1 MTQGRFAGRGRNAG
15 RDGRGSANK
24 KGRGRGDGYT
34 PKTSNKKVG
43 MCAELHHH
51 IFDYG
56 VANAADLLRTT
67 QEKIAQYVGSKYGED
82 IANEVTNKVVVTVP
96 PPQYSAAIMTRH
108 QEWERHVRSKQTR
121 VKAALTAKLVQLQAA
136 AVQDVVEIAD
146 VENQIEDISYQQG
159 KDVPYSL
166 TKEEEL
172 EFSNESKSHS
182 YRVATLEKHRG
193 QVYALIYGQCTQV
206 LQDKMKQDKGWPAV
220 SVSYDPLSLYKL
232 MERVIMKQTEDQY
245 PVAALWEQLCN
256 VTQAKQGNM
265 TNIEYYERLNTKID
279 VAESVGVSFDF
290 ERIWEYC
297 AQETHKKPYSSLS
310 ADQQALAR
318 SEAKERVL
326 SYALIVSSSNQH
338 KKIKEDLS
346 NDFTKG
352 EDYYPR
358 DRSQALMMMD
368 HYSKSPTVV
377 TVSEGTSF
385 AQTGNKKKKGD
396 KDKPKTT
403 DKDPKEFD
411 KAYWKDKEC
420 YRCGRLGHPATA
432 CSVKPLKDVDDDDRS
447 KSGSKASKEFQAK
460 VKKAGAALT
469 QLGEDFDDDLFEVQS
484 HAQLGIVEEASNAYS
499 FAAKSKSI
507 SHQLLLDNQSS
518 VHIMCNQDF
527 VTNIRKSPYKMVLVS
542 NGGRLPLSKHA
553 DFAGF
558 ETETW
563 FSRDAMTNILSF
575 RLVRSEYEITYDG
588 YSFIIH
594 RAVKGFPD
602 MVFKP
607 HNSGLYV
614 YDPDDPRGM
623 ASRHCFMETVENNMA
638 LFSQRQIK
646 DAIKVR
652 NLQAGLAFPSDPD
665 LKWALQSNVI
675 KDCPLTVAD
684 LCTATTVYGKSI
696 AMLKGKTVKSAPP
709 VVRQNI
715 MEIPKEIRVL
725 HKKVTLCIDVFFVN
739 KIPFFLTYSLVIC
752 FLSVTHLTG
761 QKAPDIFKA
770 LKAMCNYYLQHG
782 FQVVFIKGDGAFKPL
797 QEYMDTVYGAP
808 QLNTTSANEHEP
820 TAERKIRHIKDR
832 ARAIIHSI
840 PFNALPEKIII
851 HMVLFVAKQLNLFPV
866 KGGLTAHLS
875 PRQIMT
881 GEVADYKNCN
891 MGFGQYCQIHEEDQ
905 PRNSMR
911 ARTQGAISLGP
922 SGNVQGGHKF
932 YTLTN
937 GTVVTRRAW
946 TELPTPKSVIE
957 RIHELAYGMPAMPI
971 FKDRRGRVIGDA
983 IDYELYDD
991 NDDDD
996 NNQPPVGDEELPGVH
1011 TDETG
1016 GDFEIPGVDPVQQ
1029 ELEQAPT
1036 TPAETEQAVD
1046 LDFAP
1051 ANESNEDPP
1060 LVISN
1065 DPPAVSAVNPVNA
1078 PLVNADDGR
1087 RRSTRVRTQAKPA
1100 YTPSMTGKKYSFATT
1115 VLGSNML
1122 GDEAYKYNQVVTY
1135 SFMQQLSAKAAIKQW
1150 GDDAVSAG
1158 EKEIS
1163 QLQWRETFVPKRM
1176 SDLTTEQ
1183 KGKILPSHMFVVKKR
1198 DGVTKAR
1205 IVAGGNQQRGHVTK
1219 EDSSSPTVSTE
1230 SVLLTSIVDAHEG
1243 REVAVIDIPNAYIQ
1257 THVDDPKDRVIIRIT
1272 GVVVDWL
1279 VKAAPKVY
1287 EPYVVI
1293 NKRGEKSLLVE
1304 CHNAIYGTM
1313 VAGLLYYRKF
1323 TSSLK
1328 ERGFEMNPY
1337 DPCVWNKTIKGKQ
1350 LTICF
1355 HVDDCKISHVNVR
1368 VVDYTIDW
1376 LRKEY
1381 ESIFTDGSGKMKVA
1395 RGKVHTYVGMTL
1407 DFTESKIV
1415 KVTMFAYIDEIVQA
1429 WDKACSELEDGYV
1442 VVSGRKRI
1450 ATAAPDDLF
1459 KVDEDATKLD
1469 QARAKAFHNLTAKMI
1484 YVAKRARPDISL
1496 AVAFLTTRVK
1506 GPNIDDWRKLRHVIE
1521 YLRVTR
1527 DLPLILGADGS
1538 GVLSWY
1544 VDASFA
1550 VHPDM
1555 RGHTGGAMTMG
1566 RGYPLDTST
1575 KHKLNSRNSTESE
1588 IIAVDNLI
1596 SQILWT
1602 RLFMKAQG
1610 VEVRDNILYQDNKS
1624 AVLLETNG
1632 RASSSKRTKHINIR
1646 YYYVADRVAK
1656 GDLRIVWCPTDKM
1669 IADFLTK
1676 PLQGKAFVEFRN
1688 LLMGVV

>member
-1 MTQGRFAGRGRNAG
+1 
-15 RDGRGSANK
+15 
-24 KGRGRGDGYT
+24 
-34 PKTSNKKVG
+34 
-43 MCAELHHH
+43 
-51 IFDYG
+51 
-56 VANAADLLRTT
+56 
-67 QEKIAQYVGSKYGED
+67 
-82 IANEVTNKVVVTVP
+82 
-96 PPQYSAAIMTRH
+96 
-108 QEWERHVRSKQTR
+108 
-121 VKAALTAKLVQLQAA
+121 
-136 AVQDVVEIAD
+136 
-146 VENQIEDISYQQG
+146 
-159 KDVPYSL
+159 
-166 TKEEEL
+166 
-172 EFSNESKSHS
+172 
-182 YRVATLEKHRG
+182 
-193 QVYALIYGQCTQV
+193 
-206 LQDKMKQDKGWPAV
+206 
-220 SVSYDPLSLYKL
+220 
-232 MERVIMKQTEDQY
+232 
-245 PVAALWEQLCN
+245 
-256 VTQAKQGNM
+256 
-265 TNIEYYERLNTKID
+265 
-279 VAESVGVSFDF
+279 
-290 ERIWEYC
+290 
-297 AQETHKKPYSSLS
+297 
-310 ADQQALAR
+310 
-318 SEAKERVL
+318 
-326 SYALIVSSSNQH
+326 
-338 KKIKEDLS
+338 
-346 NDFTKG
+346 
-352 EDYYPR
+352 
-358 DRSQALMMMD
+358 
-368 HYSKSPTVV
+368 
-377 TVSEGTSF
+377 
-385 AQTGNKKKKGD
+385 
-396 KDKPKTT
+396 
-403 DKDPKEFD
+403 
-411 KAYWKDKEC
+411 
-420 YRCGRLGHPATA
+420 
-432 CSVKPLKDVDDDDRS
+432 
-447 KSGSKASKEFQAK
+447 
-460 VKKAGAALT
+460 
-469 QLGEDFDDDLFEVQS
+469 
-484 HAQLGIVEEASNAYS
+484 
-499 FAAKSKSI
+499 
-507 SHQLLLDNQSS
+507 
-518 VHIMCNQDF
+518 
-527 VTNIRKSPYKMVLVS
+527 
-542 NGGRLPLSKHA
+542 
-553 DFAGF
+553 
-558 ETETW
+558 
-563 FSRDAMTNILSF
+563 
-575 RLVRSEYEITYDG
+575 
-588 YSFIIH
+588 
-594 RAVKGFPD
+594 
-602 MVFKP
+602 
-607 HNSGLYV
+607 
-614 YDPDDPRGM
+614 
-623 ASRHCFMETVENNMA
+623 
-638 LFSQRQIK
+638 
-646 DAIKVR
+646 
-652 NLQAGLAFPSDPD
+652 
-665 LKWALQSNVI
+665 
-675 KDCPLTVAD
+675 
-684 LCTATTVYGKSI
+684 
-696 AMLKGKTVKSAPP
+696 
-709 VVRQNI
+709 
-715 MEIPKEIRVL
+715 
-725 HKKVTLCIDVFFVN
+725 
-739 KIPFFLTYSLVIC
+739 
-752 FLSVTHLTG
+752 
-761 QKAPDIFKA
+761 
-770 LKAMCNYYLQHG
+770 
-782 FQVVFIKGDGAFKPL
+782 
-797 QEYMDTVYGAP
+797 
-808 QLNTTSANEHEP
+808 
-820 TAERKIRHIKDR
+820 
-832 ARAIIHSI
+832 
-840 PFNALPEKIII
+840 
-851 HMVLFVAKQLNLFPV
+851 
-866 KGGLTAHLS
+866 
-875 PRQIMT
+875 MT
-881 GEVADYKNCN
+881 GETADYKNCHL
-891 MGFGQYCQIHEEDQ
+891 GFGQYCQIHEEDQ

-937 GTVVTRRAW
+937 GTVVVRRAW

-957 RIHELAYGMPAMPI
+957 RIHELAHGMPAMPI
-971 FKDRRGRVIGDA
+971 FKDRHGRVIGDA

-996 NNQPPVGDEELPGVH
+996 NQPPVGDDELPGVH

-1016 GDFEIPGVDPVQQ
+1016 GDIEIPGVDPVQQ

-1078 PLVNADDGR
+1078 PVVNEDDGR

-1100 YTPSMTGKKYSFATT
+1100 YIPSMTGKKYSFATT
-1115 VLGSNML
+1115 AHGSNML
-1122 GDEAYKYNQVVTY
+1122 GDEAFEYNQVVTY
-1135 SFMQQLSAKAAIKQW
+1135 SFMQQLSVKTAIKQW
-1150 GDDAVSAG
+1150 GDDAISAG

-1279 VKAAPKVY
+1279 VKAAPEVY
-1287 EPYVVI
+1287 EPYVFI

-1368 VVDYTIDW
+1368 VVDHTIDW

-1459 KVDEDATKLD
+1459 KVDGDATKLD
-1469 QARAKAFHNLTAKMI
+1469 QAKAKAFHNLTAKMI

-1506 GPNIDDWRKLRHVIE
+1506 GPDIDDWRKLRHLIE

-1596 SQILWT
+1596 PQILWT

-1610 VEVRDNILYQDNKS
+1610 IEVRDNILYQDNKS

>member
-15 RDGRGSANK
+15 RNGRGSANGQRNGQ
-24 KGRGRGDGYT
+24 GRGTGYT
-34 PKTSNKKVG
+34 SKANTKNVG

-51 IFDYG
+51 IFNYG
-56 VANAADLLRTT
+56 VANAADLMRTT
-67 QEKIAQYVGSKYGED
+67 QEKIAQFVGSKFGED
-82 IANEVTNKVVVTVP
+82 IANELTNKVAVIVP
-96 PPQYSAAIMTRH
+96 PPQYSAAIKTRH
-108 QEWERHVRSKQTR
+108 QEWEKHVRSKQTR
-121 VKAALTAKLVQLQAA
+121 VRAALTAKLGQLQAA
-136 AVQDVVEIAD
+136 VPADVVEIAD
-146 VENQIEDISYQQG
+146 VENQIEDIVYQQG
-159 KDVPYSL
+159 KDVPYNL

-220 SVSYDPLSLYKL
+220 SVSYNPLSLYKL

-297 AQETHKKPYSSLS
+297 AQETHKQSYSSLTS
-310 ADQQALAR
+310 DKQALAR

-368 HYSKSPTVV
+368 HYSKSPTAVV
-377 TVSEGTSF
+377 VSEGTSF
-385 AQTGNKKKKGD
+385 AQTGKKKKGD

-403 DKDPKEFD
+403 DKDPKEFN
-411 KAYWKDKEC
+411 KEYWKDKEC
-420 YRCGRLGHPATA
+420 YRCGKKGHPATA
-432 CSVKPLKDVDDDDRS
+432 CTVKPLKSEDDDDKS
-447 KSGSKASKEFQAK
+447 KSGSNASKEFREFQSK
-460 VKKAGAALT
+460 VKKAGTALA
-469 QLGEDFDDDLFEVQS
+469 QLGETDFDDNLFEEQS
-484 HAQLGIVEEASNAYS
+484 HAQLGIVEEVSNGYS

-527 VTNIRKSPYKMVLVS
+527 VSNIRKSAHKMVLVS
-542 NGGRLPLSKHA
+542 NGGRLPLSKVA

-563 FSRDAMTNILSF
+563 FSTDAMTNILSF
-575 RLVRSEYEITYDG
+575 RLVRCEYEISYDG
-588 YSFIIH
+588 HSFIIH

-607 HNSGLYV
+607 HNNGLYV

-652 NLQAGLAFPSDPD
+652 NLQAGLAFPSDTD

-684 LCTATTVYGKSI
+684 LRTATTVYGKSI
-696 AMLKGKTVKSAPP
+696 AMLKGKTVKSAPS

-820 TAERKIRHIKDR
+820 TAERKIRHIKER
-832 ARAIIHSI
+832 TRAIIHSI
-840 PFNALPEKIII
+840 PFNALPEMIII

-866 KGGLTAHLS
+866 KGGLSAQLS

-905 PRNSMR
+905 PRNSMK

-932 YTLTN
+932 YTLAN

-946 TELPTPKSVIE
+946 TELPTPKSAIE
-957 RIHELAYGMPAMPI
+957 RIHVLAQGMPAMPV
-971 FKDRRGRVIGDA
+971 FTDRRGRVIGDA

-991 NDDDD
+991 DDDD
-996 NNQPPVGDEELPGVH
+996 DNQPPVGDEELPGVH

-1036 TPAETEQAVD
+1036 TPAETEQEVD

-1051 ANESNEDPP
+1051 SNESNEDPP
-1060 LVISN
+1060 IVISN
-1065 DPPAVSAVNPVNA
+1065 DPPAAPAVNP
-1078 PLVNADDGR
+1078 DDGN
-1087 RRSTRVRTQAKPA
+1087 RRSTRIRTQTKPA
-1100 YTPSMTGKKYSFATT
+1100 YIPSMTGKKYSFATT

-1122 GDEAYKYNQVVTY
+1122 GDEAYEYNQEVTY
-1135 SFMQQLSAKAAIKQW
+1135 SFMQQLSVKAALTKW
-1150 GDDAVSAG
+1150 GDDAAAAG
-1158 EKEIS
+1158 EKEVS
-1163 QLQWRETFVPKRM
+1163 QLEWRETFVPKRM

-1183 KGKILPSHMFVVKKR
+1183 KGKILQSHMFVVKKR

-1219 EDSSSPTVSTE
+1219 EESSSPTVSTE

-1279 VKAAPKVY
+1279 VKVAPEVY

-1450 ATAAPDDLF
+1450 ATAAPDNLF
-1459 KVDEDATKLD
+1459 KVDEDAMKLD

-1506 GPNIDDWRKLRHVIE
+1506 GPDIDDWSKLRHVIE

-1588 IIAVDNLI
+1588 IIAVNNLI
-1596 SQILWT
+1596 PQILWM

-1610 VEVRDNILYQDNKS
+1610 NKVRDNILYQDNKS

>member
-15 RDGRGSANK
+15 RNGRGSANGQRNGQ
-24 KGRGRGDGYT
+24 GRGTGYT
-34 PKTSNKKVG
+34 SKANTKNVG

-51 IFDYG
+51 IFNYG
-56 VANAADLLRTT
+56 VANAADLMRTT
-67 QEKIAQYVGSKYGED
+67 QEKIAQFVGSKFGED
-82 IANEVTNKVVVTVP
+82 IANELTNKVAVIVP
-96 PPQYSAAIMTRH
+96 PPQYSAAIKTRH
-108 QEWERHVRSKQTR
+108 QEWEKHVRSKQTR
-121 VKAALTAKLVQLQAA
+121 VRAALTAKLGQLQAA
-136 AVQDVVEIAD
+136 VPADVVEIAD
-146 VENQIEDISYQQG
+146 VENQIEDIVYQQG
-159 KDVPYSL
+159 KDVPYNL

-220 SVSYDPLSLYKL
+220 SVSYNPLSLYKL

-297 AQETHKKPYSSLS
+297 AQETHKQSYSSLTS
-310 ADQQALAR
+310 DKQALAR

-368 HYSKSPTVV
+368 HYSKSPTAVV
-377 TVSEGTSF
+377 VSEGTSF
-385 AQTGNKKKKGD
+385 AQTGKKKKGD

-403 DKDPKEFD
+403 DKDPKEFN
-411 KAYWKDKEC
+411 KEYWKDKEC
-420 YRCGRLGHPATA
+420 YRCGKKGHPATA
-432 CSVKPLKDVDDDDRS
+432 CTVKPLKSEDDDDKS
-447 KSGSKASKEFQAK
+447 KSGSNASKEFREFQSK
-460 VKKAGAALT
+460 VKKAGTALA
-469 QLGEDFDDDLFEVQS
+469 QLGETDFDDNLFEEQS
-484 HAQLGIVEEASNAYS
+484 HAQLGIVEEVSNGYS

-527 VTNIRKSPYKMVLVS
+527 VSNIRKSAHKMVLVS
-542 NGGRLPLSKHA
+542 NGGRLPLSKVA

-563 FSRDAMTNILSF
+563 FSTDAMTNILSF
-575 RLVRSEYEITYDG
+575 RLVRCEYEISYDG
-588 YSFIIH
+588 HSFIIH

-607 HNSGLYV
+607 HNNGLYV

-638 LFSQRQIK
+638 LFSQRQLK

-652 NLQAGLAFPSDPD
+652 NLQAGLAFPSDTD

-675 KDCPLTVAD
+675 KDCPLSVAD
-684 LCTATTVYGKSI
+684 LRTATTVYGKSI

-739 KIPFFLTYSLVIC
+739 KTPFFLTYSLVIC

-820 TAERKIRHIKDR
+820 TAERKIRLIKER

-840 PFNALPEKIII
+840 PFNALPEMIII

-866 KGGLTAHLS
+866 KGGLSAQLS

-905 PRNSMR
+905 PRNSMK

-932 YTLTN
+932 YTLAN

-946 TELPTPKSVIE
+946 TELPTPKSAIE
-957 RIHELAYGMPAMPI
+957 RIHVLAQGMPAMPV
-971 FKDRRGRVIGDA
+971 FTDRRGRVIGDA

-991 NDDDD
+991 DDDD
-996 NNQPPVGDEELPGVH
+996 DNQPPVGDEELPGVH

-1036 TPAETEQAVD
+1036 TPAETEQEVD

-1051 ANESNEDPP
+1051 SNESNEDPP
-1060 LVISN
+1060 IVISN
-1065 DPPAVSAVNPVNA
+1065 DPPAAPAVNP
-1078 PLVNADDGR
+1078 DDGN
-1087 RRSTRVRTQAKPA
+1087 RRSTRIRTQTKPA
-1100 YTPSMTGKKYSFATT
+1100 YIPSMTGKKYSFATT

-1122 GDEAYKYNQVVTY
+1122 GDEAYEYNQEVTY
-1135 SFMQQLSAKAAIKQW
+1135 SFMQQLSVKAALTKW
-1150 GDDAVSAG
+1150 GDDAAAAG
-1158 EKEIS
+1158 EKEVS
-1163 QLQWRETFVPKRM
+1163 QLEWRETFVPKRM

-1183 KGKILPSHMFVVKKR
+1183 KGKILQSHMFVVKKR

-1219 EDSSSPTVSTE
+1219 EESSSPTVSTE

-1272 GVVVDWL
+1272 GVVADWL

-1287 EPYVVI
+1287 EPYVII

-1328 ERGFEMNPY
+1328 VRGFEMNPY

-1376 LRKEY
+1376 LRTEY

-1429 WDKACSELEDGYV
+1429 WDKACSEIKDGC

-1459 KVDEDATKLD
+1459 KVDEDAMKLD
-1469 QARAKAFHNLTAKMI
+1469 QAQAKAFHNLTAKMI

-1506 GPNIDDWRKLRHVIE
+1506 GPDIDDWRKLRHVIE

-1566 RGYPLDTST
+1566 RGCPLNTST

-1596 SQILWT
+1596 PQILWT

-1610 VEVRDNILYQDNKS
+1610 IEVRDNILYQDNKS

-1676 PLQGKAFVEFRN
+1676 PLQGKAFVDFRN